1 MASDT
6 TISLEA
12 REWSK
17 KIDQDPTNVEYLTQR
32 AQVLSAEGRFDLA
45 IVDYQK
51 ASELEPQEV
60 AHLYSMGDAYF
71 ANDQTTLALQQ
82 YDEAERVNP
91 NDVTAVFKRGQ
102 FLYFVRQFDLSKIVL
117 GKLLVL
123 NPQHSQGNFIMA
135 MLQKETGDTASAIEY
150 FQNTIACLGSDYN
163 SSMQLALIYDK
174 QDQDDLAL
182 RYYSNAINIDPTSD
196 EAHYAL
202 GLFHQNRAKDL
213 LAMKEYQK
221 QQQQQQKIL
230 PVVHRHERS
239 VKFVAVDDDILHH
252 RVHVDQDQQPGHVL
266 LSCVK
271 LLHELSSN

>member
-32 AQVLSAEGRFDLA
+32 AQLFSAEGRFDLA

-51 ASELEPQEV
+51 ASELEPKEV
-60 AHLYSMGDAYF
+60 EYLYSMGDAYF

-82 YDEAERVNP
+82 YDAAERINP

-150 FQNTIACLGSDYN
+150 FQKTIACLGSDYN

-174 QDQDDLAL
+174 QGQDDLAL
-182 RYYSNAINIDPTSD
+182 RYYGNAINIDPTSD
-196 EAHYAL
+196 ETHYSL
-202 GLFHQNRAKDL
+202 GLFYQNRAKNL
-213 LAMKEYQK
+213 LAMK
-221 QQQQQQKIL
+221 
-230 PVVHRHERS
+230 
-239 VKFVAVDDDILHH
+239 
-252 RVHVDQDQQPGHVL
+252 
-266 LSCVK
+266 
-271 LLHELSSN
+271 